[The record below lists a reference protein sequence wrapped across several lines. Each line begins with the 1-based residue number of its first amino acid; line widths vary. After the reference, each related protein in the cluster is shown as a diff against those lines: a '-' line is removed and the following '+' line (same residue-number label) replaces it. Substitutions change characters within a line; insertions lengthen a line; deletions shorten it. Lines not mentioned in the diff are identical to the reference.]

1 MPLNIFRWW
10 SNDQKL
16 HGVKWLKTCMENWRS
31 SDQQQEIVYCF
42 CDYFQVL
49 LWFSLMWW
57 FIQCMI
63 YMYIIYMELC
73 LLYVFWSEVRSSIF
87 RREKFSQSVFIK
99 LSSWEMLMSRRCQ
112 KDLSK
117 MPGLSRFLISDWTTE
132 SDVSLIERLNW
143 KLQKMLIF
151 QVPEFTEAD
160 NPHGMVEESKF
171 ATLFPKYR
179 EKYIKEVWP
188 LVQVNERESSV
199 IFLEQF

>member
-1 MPLNIFRWW
+1 
-10 SNDQKL
+10 
-16 HGVKWLKTCMENWRS
+16 MENWRS

-63 YMYIIYMELC
+63 YMYIIYIDCVCNMCFDLRSAHQ
-73 LLYVFWSEVRSSIF
+73 FSE
-87 RREKFSQSVFIK
+87 EENYLKGFSQK
-99 LSSWEMLMSRRCQ
+99 SSWEMMMSRRCQ

-188 LVQVNERESSV
+188 LVQVNAREGSV
-199 IFLEQF
+199 IFLEQL

>member
-1 MPLNIFRWW
+1 MIRNCMEW
-10 SNDQKL
+10 NDQQ
-16 HGVKWLKTCMENWRS
+16 LKTCMENWRS

-49 LWFSLMWW
+49 LWFSLMWR

-63 YMYIIYMELC
+63 YMYIIFMELFC
-73 LLYVFWSEVRSSIF
+73 NMRFDLRSAHQFSE
-87 RREKFSQSVFIK
+87 EENYLKGFSQK
-99 LSSWEMLMSRRCQ
+99 SSWEMLMSRRCQ

-188 LVQVNERESSV
+188 LVQVNEREGSV